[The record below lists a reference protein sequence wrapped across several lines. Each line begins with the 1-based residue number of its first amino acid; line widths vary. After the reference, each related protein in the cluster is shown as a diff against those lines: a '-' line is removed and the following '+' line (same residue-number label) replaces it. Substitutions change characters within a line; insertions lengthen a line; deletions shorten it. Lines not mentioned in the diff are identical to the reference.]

1 MDQRSDDIRQ
11 GIESTRAALDTK
23 LDTLESKARETFDLK
38 HQVAERPWMA
48 LGAAVVAGYV
58 LGNMGGDDDQQRW
71 HGQPQTTTNYNQ
83 HAMSAAPSSPAA
95 SRNDGLL
102 AQFDDEI
109 DMLKAAA
116 ISTLTNLLHDSVR
129 EYLPSMGQQL
139 DRVARQRGVSPA
151 LQAPRTG
158 TSSGYAPAERTPSTA
173 PNAAYSTGA
182 GQTGFDSPVET
193 TPY

>member
-1 MDQRSDDIRQ
+1 
-11 GIESTRAALDTK
+11 LDTK
-23 LDTLESKARETFDLK
+23 LDSLESKARETFDLK

-83 HAMSAAPSSPAA
+83 HAMSSASSSPAA

-139 DRVARQRGVSPA
+139 DRVAKQRGVSPA

-158 TSSGYAPAERTPSTA
+158 TSSSYASAERTPSTA
-173 PNAAYSTGA
+173 PNTAYSTGA

-193 TPY
+193 TRY